1 MSNSVTFPVNHMGAP
16 SKYEIK
22 LKEAIKKGS
31 DVIELSSRM
40 RAQSCCQYLKAH
52 GYHARQSNCLV
63 QFSKEPFE
71 DKKSA

>member
-1 MSNSVTFPVNHMGAP
+1 MSNSLTFPDKHMGAP
-16 SKYEIK
+16 SKYSTMVED
-22 LKEAIKKGS
+22 AIKNGS
-31 DVIELSSRM
+31 DIIKLSSRM

-71 DKKSA
+71 NKVA